1 MHYGSLAILLPITA
15 WIALSSTLPRRIGT
29 VAGIVLV
36 LLFARAYWANYQWRE
51 FVVEADKIPNS
62 IAQAAIMGREDP
74 TVVAATY
81 ITRYFYIDTP
91 HTRSVVA
98 AGINI
103 LRVRCGAIRFFLA
116 DVSETRSALRGPVG
130 TTILLDP
137 VDRVLL
143 SQMSGM
149 DQAPFFSQGGIAK
162 VLLAFLSPFPVSPAP
177 PAFFNNQIM
186 QLPLMGRA
194 FVNLVGERRAH

>member
-1 MHYGSLAILLPITA
+1 MINAPLLVYALEQPLWKLMIMLGFVVAGTICAMWRFHQERSLVFFILGASIGASAFLMVATAFGRAKETAWVPGLEMHYGSLAILLPITA
-15 WIALSSTLPRRIGT
+15 WIALSSTLPRRIGA

-51 FVVEADKIPNS
+51 YVVEADKIPNS

-103 LRVRCGAIRFFLA
+103 LRNFTSL
-116 DVSETRSALRGPVG
+116 
-130 TTILLDP
+130 
-137 VDRVLL
+137 
-143 SQMSGM
+143 
-149 DQAPFFSQGGIAK
+149 
-162 VLLAFLSPFPVSPAP
+162 
-177 PAFFNNQIM
+177 
-186 QLPLMGRA
+186 
-194 FVNLVGERRAH
+194 